1 MSKFSLE
8 LTGMFPRS
16 EALVKATRDADRKRI
31 TEQEF
36 QQVLVGQQTDL
47 LKLQKQL
54 SIDLLSDGMLNWQDI
69 FRPFSV
75 ICKGL
80 KLGTLTRFA
89 DTNTFFRQPCVVGSL
104 EYTGQEVDKYFS
116 GINKQGQWKVV
127 LPAPFFLA
135 RVADDRHYK
144 STEKLVKAFTEVL
157 VSLINFLKEANYQS
171 FQLVD
176 PYLGFLGATDQ
187 ELQLVVDSTNKL
199 INKTETEVGYHVAYT
214 CSKQTAQALLQT
226 DLTAIGIDF
235 FNTDIDS
242 LPSFNGKKALLAGCL
257 DSRASLVEEPQA
269 LVDFFGQ
276 VEKKLKP
283 REVRATTNIDFQF
296 VPVDIASK
304 KLLSLQK
311 AIQLFTRKEKV

>member
-16 EALVKATRDADRKRI
+16 EALVKATRDSDRKRI
-31 TEQEF
+31 TEQEL
-36 QQVLVGQQTDL
+36 QQVLVDQQNDL
-47 LKLQKQL
+47 LQLQKQL
-54 SIDLLSDGMLNWQDI
+54 SVDLLSDGLLDWQDI
-69 FRPFSV
+69 FRPFAV

-80 KLGTLTRFA
+80 KPGTLTRFA
-89 DTNTFFRQPCVVGSL
+89 DTNTFFRQPCVVGDL
-104 EYTGQEVDKYFS
+104 EYSGQESDKYFS
-116 GINKQGQWKVV
+116 GSKKQGQWKAV

-135 RVADDRHYK
+135 RVADDGHYK
-144 STEKLVKAFTEVL
+144 SVEKLTLAFTEVL
-157 VSLINFLKEANYQS
+157 ISLINSLKKTTYQS

-176 PYLGFLGATDQ
+176 PYLGYLGATDQ
-187 ELQLVVDSTNKL
+187 ELQLIVESTNKL
-199 INKTETEVGYHVAYT
+199 IKKTQAEVGYHVAYT
-214 CSKQTAQALLQT
+214 CSKQTVQALLRT

-235 FNTDIDS
+235 FNADIDS
-242 LPSFNGKKALLAGCL
+242 LPSFDEEKALLAGCL
-257 DSRASLVEEPQA
+257 DSRTSLVEEPQA

-283 REVRATTNIDFQF
+283 REVRATTNIDLQF

-311 AIQLFTRKEKV
+311 AIQLFTTKEKV